1 MRRPL
6 FNILLLTLIG
16 VIAIW
21 LGDRPGDLVLRWP
34 GYEVRTSVAAGIG
47 ITLVSLG
54 VVLVL
59 WRGYAWLIN
68 WPDRVKA
75 MRRKQ
80 KQARGEAAMAG
91 SLMSLAEGNVAE
103 ARKAASE
110 AQHNLPDKALPLLL
124 AAQAARMDGN
134 PALAEKNYQALIALP
149 APTGLIT
156 LPAPTGGANNPKEL
170 GYRGLFSM
178 ALAEGKK
185 DEARVYLEQTLTN
198 SATKHK
204 PVWALQ
210 GLFQI
215 EAGDGNWQEALKLV
229 DQLSVRGGIDKSDAK
244 RLRAVLLVAEVQAL
258 SLQLGENE
266 NAQMRAHGLKLVQ
279 RAIVLVPDFIPA
291 LVLAAQ
297 LASAN
302 IAGSSARKITK
313 RIEQLW
319 KKNPHP
325 DLVTAY
331 LALQPAKSALQN
343 LKLVQKLTA
352 KNRTHVESRLALAGT
367 AIKARRWSMARVAL
381 RDETETPT
389 RRVCRLMADLEIGEN
404 EDTGLAREW
413 MDRALTAAPDACWVG
428 PTGAASS
435 WQAVCPET
443 GQIDAYKWGL
453 PGQIMPS
460 PASTATALIG

>member
-6 FNILLLTLIG
+6 FNIILLTIIG
-16 VIAIW
+16 VVAIW

-34 GYEVRTSVAAGIG
+34 GYELRTSVATGIG
-47 ITLVSLG
+47 VTLFTLFIF
-54 VVLVL
+54 LVM

-68 WPDRVKA
+68 WPERFKD

-80 KQARGEAAMAG
+80 KKARGESAMAG

-103 ARKAASE
+103 ASKAALE
-110 AQHNLPDKALPLLL
+110 AQNNLSDHALPLLL

-134 PALAEKNYQALIALP
+134 HSLAEKKYKALIGFP
-149 APTGLIT
+149 APTNKQ
-156 LPAPTGGANNPKEL
+156 NNPKEL

-178 ALAEGKK
+178 ALAEGKQ
-185 DEARVYLEQTLTN
+185 DEAREHLQHTLAA
-198 SATKHK
+198 SAVKSK

-229 DQLSVRGGIDKSDAK
+229 DQLAARGGLEKSDAK
-244 RLRAVLLVAEVQAL
+244 RLRAVLLVAEGQAL
-258 SLQLGENE
+258 ALQLAENE
-266 NAQMRAHGLKLVQ
+266 NAEIRAQGLKLVQ
-279 RAIVLVPDFIPA
+279 RAIILVPDFIPA
-291 LVLAAQ
+291 LVLASQ
-297 LASAN
+297 LASTN
-302 IAGSSARKITK
+302 NGGNSAHKIVK

-319 KKNPHP
+319 KKTPHP
-325 DLVTAY
+325 DLVSAY
-331 LALQPAKSALQN
+331 LALQPGKSALQN

-352 KNRTHVESRLALAGT
+352 KNRTHSESRIALASA

-381 RDETETPT
+381 RDEAETPT

-404 EDTGLAREW
+404 EDAGLAREW

-428 PTGAASS
+428 PTGEAAS
-435 WQAVCPET
+435 WQAVCPVT
-443 GQIDAYKWGL
+443 GQIDAFKWGH
-453 PGQIMPS
+453 PVQVMS
-460 PASTATALIG
+460 SASSGTALIG

>member
-6 FNILLLTLIG
+6 LNIILLTIIG
-16 VIAIW
+16 VVAIW

-34 GYEVRTSVAAGIG
+34 GYELRTSVATGIG
-47 ITLVSLG
+47 VTLVTLFIF
-54 VVLVL
+54 LVM
-59 WRGYAWLIN
+59 WRGYTWLIN
-68 WPDRVKA
+68 WPVRFKV

-80 KQARGEAAMAG
+80 KKARGEAAMAG

-103 ARKAASE
+103 ASKAALE
-110 AQHNLPDKALPLLL
+110 AQNNLPDHALPLLL

-134 PALAEKNYQALIALP
+134 HSLAEKKYKALIALP
-149 APTGLIT
+149 ASTNKQ
-156 LPAPTGGANNPKEL
+156 NNPKEL

-185 DEARVYLEQTLTN
+185 DEAREHLQHTLAA
-198 SATKHK
+198 SAVKSK

-215 EAGDGNWQEALKLV
+215 EAGDGNWQVALKLV
-229 DQLSVRGGIDKSDAK
+229 DQLAARGGIEKPDAK
-244 RLRAVLLVAEVQAL
+244 RLRAVLLVAEGQAL
-258 SLQLGENE
+258 ALQLAENE
-266 NAQMRAHGLKLVQ
+266 NAEIRAQGLKLVQ
-279 RAIVLVPDFIPA
+279 RAIILVPDFIPA
-291 LVLAAQ
+291 LVLASQ
-297 LASAN
+297 LASTN
-302 IAGSSARKITK
+302 NGGNSAHKIVK

-319 KKNPHP
+319 KKTPHP
-325 DLVTAY
+325 DLISAY
-331 LALQPAKSALQN
+331 LALQPGKSALQN

-352 KNRTHVESRLALAGT
+352 KNRTHSESRIALANA

-381 RDETETPT
+381 QDEVENPT

-404 EDTGLAREW
+404 EDAGLAREW

-428 PTGAASS
+428 PSGEAAS

-443 GQIDAYKWGL
+443 GQIDAFKWGH
-453 PGQIMPS
+453 PGQMM
-460 PASTATALIG
+460 STASSGTALIG

>member
-6 FNILLLTLIG
+6 FNIILLTIIG
-16 VIAIW
+16 VVAIW
-21 LGDRPGDLVLRWP
+21 LGDRPGDLVVRWP
-34 GYEVRTSVAAGIG
+34 GYELRTSVATGIG
-47 ITLVSLG
+47 VTLITLFIF
-54 VVLVL
+54 LVM

-68 WPDRVKA
+68 WPERFKD

-80 KQARGEAAMAG
+80 KKARGELAMAG

-103 ARKAASE
+103 ASKAALE
-110 AQHNLPDKALPLLL
+110 AQNNLPDHALPLLL

-134 PALAEKNYQALIALP
+134 HSLAEKKYKALIAFP
-149 APTGLIT
+149 APTNKQ
-156 LPAPTGGANNPKEL
+156 NNPKEL

-185 DEARVYLEQTLTN
+185 DEAREHLQHTLAA
-198 SATKHK
+198 SAVKSK

-229 DQLSVRGGIDKSDAK
+229 DQLAARGGIEKSDAK
-244 RLRAVLLVAEVQAL
+244 RLRAVLLVAEGQAL
-258 SLQLGENE
+258 ALQLAENE
-266 NAQMRAHGLKLVQ
+266 NAEIRARGLKLVQ
-279 RAIVLVPDFIPA
+279 RAIILVPDFIPA
-291 LVLAAQ
+291 LVLASQ
-297 LASAN
+297 LAATNNGGNSAH
-302 IAGSSARKITK
+302 KIVK

-319 KKNPHP
+319 KKTPHP
-325 DLVTAY
+325 DLVSAY
-331 LALQPAKSALQN
+331 LALQPGKSALQN

-352 KNRTHVESRLALAGT
+352 KNRTHSESRIALASA

-381 RDETETPT
+381 RNEAETPT

-404 EDTGLAREW
+404 EDAGLAREW

-428 PTGAASS
+428 PTGEAAS

-443 GQIDAYKWGL
+443 GQIGAFKWGH
-453 PGQIMPS
+453 PGQMMTS
-460 PASTATALIG
+460 ASSGTALIG

>member
-6 FNILLLTLIG
+6 FNIILLTIIG
-16 VIAIW
+16 VVAIW
-21 LGDRPGDLVLRWP
+21 LGDRPGDLVVRWP
-34 GYEVRTSVAAGIG
+34 GYELRTSVATGIG
-47 ITLVSLG
+47 VTLVTLFIF
-54 VVLVL
+54 LVM

-68 WPDRVKA
+68 WPERFKD

-80 KQARGEAAMAG
+80 KKARGELAMAG

-103 ARKAASE
+103 ASKAALE
-110 AQHNLPDKALPLLL
+110 AQNNLPDHALPLLL

-134 PALAEKNYQALIALP
+134 HSLAEKKYKALIAFP
-149 APTGLIT
+149 APTNKQ
-156 LPAPTGGANNPKEL
+156 NNPKEL

-185 DEARVYLEQTLTN
+185 DEAREHLQHTLAA
-198 SATKHK
+198 SAVKSK

-229 DQLSVRGGIDKSDAK
+229 DQLAARGGIEKSDAK
-244 RLRAVLLVAEVQAL
+244 RLRAVLLVAEGQAL
-258 SLQLGENE
+258 ALQLAENE
-266 NAQMRAHGLKLVQ
+266 NAEIRARGLKLVQ
-279 RAIVLVPDFIPA
+279 RAIILVPDFIPA
-291 LVLAAQ
+291 LVLASQ
-297 LASAN
+297 LAATNNGGNSAH
-302 IAGSSARKITK
+302 KIVK

-319 KKNPHP
+319 KKTPHP
-325 DLVTAY
+325 DLVSAY
-331 LALQPAKSALQN
+331 LALQPGKSALQN

-352 KNRTHVESRLALAGT
+352 KNRTHSESRIALASA

-381 RDETETPT
+381 RNEAETPT

-404 EDTGLAREW
+404 EDAGLAREW

-428 PTGAASS
+428 PTGEAAS

-443 GQIDAYKWGL
+443 GQIGAFKWGH
-453 PGQIMPS
+453 PGQMMTS
-460 PASTATALIG
+460 ASSGTALIG

>member
-6 FNILLLTLIG
+6 FNIILLTIIG
-16 VIAIW
+16 VVAIW

-34 GYEVRTSVAAGIG
+34 GYELRTSVATGIG
-47 ITLVSLG
+47 VTLVTLFIF
-54 VVLVL
+54 LVM

-68 WPDRVKA
+68 WPERFKD

-80 KQARGEAAMAG
+80 KKARGELAMAG

-103 ARKAASE
+103 ASKAALE
-110 AQHNLPDKALPLLL
+110 AQNNLPDHALPLLL

-134 PALAEKNYQALIALP
+134 HSLAEKKYKALIAFP
-149 APTGLIT
+149 APTNKQ
-156 LPAPTGGANNPKEL
+156 NNPKEL

-185 DEARVYLEQTLTN
+185 DEAREHLQHTLAA
-198 SATKHK
+198 SAVKSK

-229 DQLSVRGGIDKSDAK
+229 DQLAARGGIEKSDAK
-244 RLRAVLLVAEVQAL
+244 RLRAVLLVAEGQAL
-258 SLQLGENE
+258 ALQLAENE
-266 NAQMRAHGLKLVQ
+266 NAEIRARGLKLVQ
-279 RAIVLVPDFIPA
+279 RAIILVPDFIPA
-291 LVLAAQ
+291 LVLASQ
-297 LASAN
+297 LAATNNGGNSAH
-302 IAGSSARKITK
+302 KIVK

-319 KKNPHP
+319 KKTPHP
-325 DLVTAY
+325 DLVSAY
-331 LALQPAKSALQN
+331 LALQPGKSALQN

-352 KNRTHVESRLALAGT
+352 KNRTHSESRIALASA

-381 RDETETPT
+381 RNEAETPT

-404 EDTGLAREW
+404 EDAGLAREW

-428 PTGAASS
+428 PTGEAAS

-443 GQIDAYKWGL
+443 GQIGAFKWGH
-453 PGQIMPS
+453 PGQMMTS
-460 PASTATALIG
+460 ASSGTALIG

>member
-6 FNILLLTLIG
+6 FNIILLTIIG
-16 VIAIW
+16 VVAIW

-34 GYEVRTSVAAGIG
+34 GYELRTSVATGIG
-47 ITLVSLG
+47 VTLVTLFIF
-54 VVLVL
+54 LVM

-68 WPDRVKA
+68 WPERFKD

-80 KQARGEAAMAG
+80 KKARGELAMAG

-103 ARKAASE
+103 ASKAALE
-110 AQHNLPDKALPLLL
+110 AQNNLPDHALPLLL

-134 PALAEKNYQALIALP
+134 HSLAEKKYKALIAFP
-149 APTGLIT
+149 APTNKQ
-156 LPAPTGGANNPKEL
+156 NNPKEL

-185 DEARVYLEQTLTN
+185 DEAREHLQHTLAA
-198 SATKHK
+198 SAVKSK

-229 DQLSVRGGIDKSDAK
+229 DQLAARGGIEKTDAK
-244 RLRAVLLVAEVQAL
+244 RLRAVLLVAEGQAL
-258 SLQLGENE
+258 ALQLAENE
-266 NAQMRAHGLKLVQ
+266 NAEIRARGLKLVQ
-279 RAIVLVPDFIPA
+279 RAIILVPDFIPA
-291 LVLAAQ
+291 LVLASQ
-297 LASAN
+297 LAATNNGGNSAH
-302 IAGSSARKITK
+302 KIVK

-319 KKNPHP
+319 KKTPHP
-325 DLVTAY
+325 DLVSAY
-331 LALQPAKSALQN
+331 LALQPGKSALQN

-352 KNRTHVESRLALAGT
+352 KNRTHSESRIALASA

-381 RDETETPT
+381 RNEAETPT

-404 EDTGLAREW
+404 EDAGLAREW

-428 PTGAASS
+428 PTGEAAS

-443 GQIDAYKWGL
+443 GQIGAFKWGH
-453 PGQIMPS
+453 PGQMMTS
-460 PASTATALIG
+460 ASSGTALIG

>member
-6 FNILLLTLIG
+6 FNIILLTIIG
-16 VIAIW
+16 VVAIW
-21 LGDRPGDLVLRWP
+21 LGDRPGDLVVRWP
-34 GYEVRTSVAAGIG
+34 GYELRTSVVTGIG
-47 ITLVSLG
+47 VTLITLFIF
-54 VVLVL
+54 LVM

-68 WPDRVKA
+68 WPERFKD

-80 KQARGEAAMAG
+80 KKARGELAMAG

-103 ARKAASE
+103 ASKAALE
-110 AQHNLPDKALPLLL
+110 AQNNLPDHALPLLL

-134 PALAEKNYQALIALP
+134 HSLAEKKYKALIAFP
-149 APTGLIT
+149 APTNKQ
-156 LPAPTGGANNPKEL
+156 NNPKEL

-185 DEARVYLEQTLTN
+185 DEAREHLQHTLAA
-198 SATKHK
+198 SAVKRK

-229 DQLSVRGGIDKSDAK
+229 DQLAARGGIEKSDAK
-244 RLRAVLLVAEVQAL
+244 RLRAVLLVAEGQAL
-258 SLQLGENE
+258 ALQLAENE
-266 NAQMRAHGLKLVQ
+266 NAEIRARGLKLVQ
-279 RAIVLVPDFIPA
+279 RAIILVPDFIPA
-291 LVLAAQ
+291 LVLASQ
-297 LASAN
+297 LAATNNGGNSAH
-302 IAGSSARKITK
+302 KIVK

-319 KKNPHP
+319 KKTPHP
-325 DLVTAY
+325 DLVSAY
-331 LALQPAKSALQN
+331 LALQPGKSALQN

-352 KNRTHVESRLALAGT
+352 KNRTHSESRIALASA

-381 RDETETPT
+381 RNEAETPT

-404 EDTGLAREW
+404 EDAGLAREW

-428 PTGAASS
+428 PTGEAAS

-443 GQIDAYKWGL
+443 GQIGAFKWGH
-453 PGQIMPS
+453 PGQMMTS
-460 PASTATALIG
+460 ASSGTALIG